1 LQALR
6 TENTYFGG
14 KINIA
19 NNESYSYNYTDKW
32 DKATETDMSIPMG
45 AGGMVSTP
53 SDLTQF
59 IEALFGGK
67 LISSFIGTNENNQ
80 DKYGMGL
87 FKYRFM
93 IK

>member
-1 LQALR
+1 
-6 TENTYFGG
+6 
-14 KINIA
+14 
-19 NNESYSYNYTDKW
+19 
-32 DKATETDMSIPMG
+32 MG
-45 AGGMVSTP
+45 CDGNRHVNPNGSGGMVSTP

-67 LISSFIGTNENNQ
+67 LISPASLEQMKTIQ

>member
-1 LQALR
+1 
-6 TENTYFGG
+6 
-14 KINIA
+14 
-19 NNESYSYNYTDKW
+19 
-32 DKATETDMSIPMG
+32 MG

-67 LISSFIGTNENNQ
+67 LISPASLEQMKTIQ

-93 IK
+93 IKKGTDIREESTDLDLHCPIFPKVN

>member
-1 LQALR
+1 
-6 TENTYFGG
+6 
-14 KINIA
+14 
-19 NNESYSYNYTDKW
+19 
-32 DKATETDMSIPMG
+32 MG

-67 LISSFIGTNENNQ
+67 LISPASLEQMKTIQ

-87 FKYRFM
+87 GTVYDVRVRTY
-93 IK
+93 

>member
-1 LQALR
+1 V
-6 TENTYFGG
+6 
-14 KINIA
+14 
-19 NNESYSYNYTDKW
+19 
-32 DKATETDMSIPMG
+32 
-45 AGGMVSTP
+45 VSTP

-67 LISSFIGTNENNQ
+67 LISPASLEQMNQ

>member
-1 LQALR
+1 
-6 TENTYFGG
+6 
-14 KINIA
+14 
-19 NNESYSYNYTDKW
+19 
-32 DKATETDMSIPMG
+32 MSIPMG